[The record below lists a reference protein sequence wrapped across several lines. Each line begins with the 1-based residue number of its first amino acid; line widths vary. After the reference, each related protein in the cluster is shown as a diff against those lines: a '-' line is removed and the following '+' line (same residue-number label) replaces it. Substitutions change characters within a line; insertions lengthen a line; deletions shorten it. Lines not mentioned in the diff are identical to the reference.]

1 MVTHNLRVSIES
13 YIRGLQLSKGHIMA
27 LKAIALLTKDIASIG
42 RAGVKLTRMI
52 QDAAVQSIGYSIEHG
67 DITIGQ
73 RLVEACPK
81 GVRRNSLVAYLEK
94 FGAFQWDTKNK
105 RLKHRKTEL
114 KFTDDYEEY
123 LMGTPWDEAK
133 PEPEITSVY
142 DAAAEFERFMKRM
155 EKLRK
160 DANVTLHHKAL
171 LDALSATEEEYHMQQ
186 LREKVAK

>member
-1 MVTHNLRVSIES
+1 MVAHSLRVSIES

-27 LKAIALLTKDIASIG
+27 LKAIAILTKDIASIG

-52 QDAAVQSIGYSIEHG
+52 QDAAVQAIGYSIEHG

-81 GVRRNSLVAYLEK
+81 SVRRNSLVAYLEK
-94 FGAFQWDTKNK
+94 FGAFQWDAKNK

-114 KFTDDYEEY
+114 EFTDDYEEY

-160 DANVTLHHKAL
+160 DANVTLHNKAL
-171 LDALSATEEEYHMQQ
+171 LDALSATEEEYHKKQ
-186 LREKVAK
+186 VAK

>member
-1 MVTHNLRVSIES
+1 MVTHSLRVSIES

-27 LKAIALLTKDIASIG
+27 LKTIAALTKDIAYIG
-42 RAGVKLTRMI
+42 RAGVKLTLSI
-52 QDAAVQSIGYSIEHG
+52 QVVAVQAIGYSIEHG

-81 GVRRNSLVAYLEK
+81 SVRRSSLVAFLEK
-94 FGAFQWDTKNK
+94 HGAFQWDAKNK
-105 RLKHRKTEL
+105 RLKHRKTDSS
-114 KFTDDYEEY
+114 FNEEY

-155 EKLRK
+155 ERLRK
-160 DANVTLHHKAL
+160 DADVTLHNKAL
-171 LDALSATEEEYHMQQ
+171 LDALSATT
-186 LREKVAK
+186 VS